1 MVSDRMPVLFYTPV
15 LRTSNLHVLDTILLL
30 FISQRLTSRNL
41 VLQYIFYFY
50 LLTNKFVSFFVYFS
64 GITNQC
70 ASILHC
76 VIRFCKNRKIGYE
89 VHLLMFTA
97 LTE

>member
-15 LRTSNLHVLDTILLL
+15 LRTSNLQMLDTILLF

-41 VLQYIFYFY
+41 VLQYVFYFH

-70 ASILHC
+70 PIILHC

-89 VHLLMFTA
+89 VHLLMFRA